1 MVGSFSLKKALFV
14 AAAICVG
21 LSVFAPAGMAAEEVA
36 VATTGLTIGDGIRV
50 AGLAIGAGLTL
61 MGAALGTA
69 RAQAAIGA
77 GGTGALAE
85 KPELFGR
92 IFILVALPETIIVL
106 GFVVGLLLWT
116 SI

>member
-1 MVGSFSLKKALFV
+1 MVGSFSLKKALFT
-14 AAAICVG
+14 AAGICVG
-21 LSVFAPAGMAAEEVA
+21 LSVFAPAGMAAEA
-36 VATTGLTIGDGIRV
+36 ADAAAGGYTIGDGLRV
-50 AGLAIGAGLTL
+50 LGLAIGAGITVA
-61 MGAALGTA
+61 GAALGTA